1 MAGRRL
7 SEWTFGKGSVQV
19 QRELSN
25 GGGLSITIGRWF
37 TPNKTSVNETGI
49 IPDIEVPY
57 SPIEVS
63 GDEDNQLTAA
73 IQVLNGTYQ
82 ESASEG
88 DTTTQ

>member
-1 MAGRRL
+1 
-7 SEWTFGKGSVQV
+7 
-19 QRELSN
+19 
-25 GGGLSITIGRWF
+25 
-37 TPNKTSVNETGI
+37 
-49 IPDIEVPY
+49 
-57 SPIEVS
+57 VS